1 MGVLIRSA
9 VQPGVDLADAG
20 FSGAAAV
27 GGGLAQTAF
36 LVRRAQRAGRRGRV
50 RDDVGRRIPAAFQV
64 HAVQAGILLDLTGRG
79 LALIGLHPQTI
90 HLVAV
95 LVRLITMLV
104 QGGRAGRQ
112 GAGLGLRGARQ
123 QKGRDGDG
131 EDQGAGHGAKMA
143 LSPAISKRGR
153 NPLPSG
159 RFDQAT
165 PAQPRSP
172 PMSASLAGKTVAVL
186 ATDGFEQVEL
196 LEPGEALKAA
206 GATVEVVSLKAGTIQ
221 GFNHLTPD
229 RKIPVDRVLSETDGG
244 AYDALLL
251 PGGVANPDQLRAD
264 DQALAFVRSFF
275 DAGKPVAAIC
285 HAPWLLIDAGVAE
298 GRTLTSYKSIR
309 TDLRNAGA
317 NVVDEA
323 VVVDDGLVTSRCP
336 DDIPA
341 FNGKMIEIFAE
352 GRRHRQTDGA
362 RSQDD
367 VRMPS

>member
-1 MGVLIRSA
+1 
-9 VQPGVDLADAG
+9 
-20 FSGAAAV
+20 
-27 GGGLAQTAF
+27 
-36 LVRRAQRAGRRGRV
+36 
-50 RDDVGRRIPAAFQV
+50 
-64 HAVQAGILLDLTGRG
+64 
-79 LALIGLHPQTI
+79 
-90 HLVAV
+90 
-95 LVRLITMLV
+95 
-104 QGGRAGRQ
+104 
-112 GAGLGLRGARQ
+112 
-123 QKGRDGDG
+123 
-131 EDQGAGHGAKMA
+131 
-143 LSPAISKRGR
+143 
-153 NPLPSG
+153 
-159 RFDQAT
+159 
-165 PAQPRSP
+165 
-172 PMSASLAGKTVAVL
+172 MSASLAGKTVAVL